1 MATIIF
7 PAASRTLYADFTN
20 LARRLPIE
28 TLLKIFDRN
37 KDGQPDD
44 YPYLTYAEKA
54 SAAID
59 EALGGQEGVFPKP
72 LPGKDGH
79 PGPPFS
85 TNIVEIAEDGMLWRM
100 GMDYPTV
107 MMIDH
112 RALEGRTAKRLA
124 ELRKGQKGLSDQL
137 APIGKNHGGVAL
149 PRHTLPGHKG
159 QIFSNAGVGR
169 WGAVF

>member
-1 MATIIF
+1 MPVSF
-7 PAASRTLYADFTN
+7 PPASRVLYADFTN
-20 LARRLPIE
+20 LERRMPIE
-28 TLLKIFDRN
+28 TLLRVFDRN
-37 KDGQPDD
+37 KDGQVDP

-59 EALGGQEGVFPKP
+59 EVLGGESGVFPLP
-72 LPGKDGH
+72 LPGKNGQ

-100 GMDYPTV
+100 GMDHPTI

-112 RALEGRTAKRLA
+112 RALELRTTKRIA
-124 ELRKGQKGLSDQL
+124 ELRKARGGLSDQTSPL
-137 APIGKNHGGVAL
+137 AKNHGGAVL
-149 PRHTLPGHKG
+149 PRCTLPGHKG
-159 QIFSNAGVGR
+159 QIFGNAGTGR